1 MTYDAHR
8 TRVFFDT
15 FGRRE
20 WDRLELTVQ
29 GRVKYAVHKRLLEE
43 YITPGMRVLDIGSG
57 PGRFAIDIVN
67 LGARVTVA
75 DLSPVQLNLA
85 REHMRD
91 LQHGVDGFHV
101 LDATDLS
108 SVPSAEFDAVVC
120 YGGVLSYTRERH
132 PIALRE
138 LHRVTRPGGVVLAS
152 VMDVFGTLRL
162 VGPLDAANVLETMAD
177 HLDINTLPS
186 GLVYTMLGSPEMH
199 QPIVLFT
206 ANGLRSAMHDAGLDV
221 IDMATS
227 NPLVPEYSAMPR
239 ITGSE
244 RATSALTAL
253 EVALCKEPS
262 LLGAG
267 GHLIAVARR
276 AD

>member
-152 VMDVFGTLRL
+152 VMDVFGPRTCSRRWPIISTSTHCRQ
-162 VGPLDAANVLETMAD
+162 VSSTPCSVRPRCTS
-177 HLDINTLPS
+177 PS
-186 GLVYTMLGSPEMH
+186 FYSPPMVY
-199 QPIVLFT
+199 
-206 ANGLRSAMHDAGLDV
+206 
-221 IDMATS
+221 
-227 NPLVPEYSAMPR
+227 
-239 ITGSE
+239 
-244 RATSALTAL
+244 
-253 EVALCKEPS
+253 
-262 LLGAG
+262 
-267 GHLIAVARR
+267 ARR
-276 AD
+276 CMTRVWT